1 MTAAFCP
8 TVTIASAQT
17 YLWPC
22 CSVSHWRAFSE
33 RSRRNERE
41 VSRRVPQ
48 KTNSERMRTRNA
60 VWIGLGLILTFSGC
74 IGRKSL
80 NYLTDPSLSNG
91 SSKLFENRKFEY
103 RIQVNDVLSIR
114 VMGLDDATSKF
125 FNVESQANGMNLTD
139 AAMFVNGYSVDKN
152 GQVQLPTVGKIKVQ
166 GLTMGEAQEL
176 VQRKINE
183 FFTNATVIL
192 KMVNWR
198 LSVLGEVSRAGAYFV
213 YNNQITILEALAMA
227 GGPNEFADKSHI
239 TLMRQ
244 SDRGVQALY
253 VDLSDTKVLSSE
265 YYYLLP
271 NDIIYVPALKARP
284 GRLNLEMLTILLTAT
299 TTAALLLSAI
309 NTGRR

>member
-1 MTAAFCP
+1 
-8 TVTIASAQT
+8 
-17 YLWPC
+17 
-22 CSVSHWRAFSE
+22 
-33 RSRRNERE
+33 
-41 VSRRVPQ
+41 
-48 KTNSERMRTRNA
+48 MRIRNA
-60 VWIGLGLILTFSGC
+60 GILGLGLVMLLGGC

-80 NYLTDPSLSNG
+80 NYLNDPSLSNG

-103 RIQVNDVLSIR
+103 RLQVNDVLSIR

-125 FNVESQANGMNLTD
+125 FNVESQANGSMVTD
-139 AAMFVNGYSVDKN
+139 AAMYVNGYSVDKN

-166 GLTMGEAQEL
+166 GLTIGEAQEL

-198 LSVLGEVSRAGAYFV
+198 LSVLGDVSRPGAFQV
-213 YNNQITILEALAMA
+213 YNNQITILDALAMA
-227 GGPNEFADKSHI
+227 GGPNEFADKSHV

-244 SDRGVQALY
+244 SERGVQALY

-271 NDIIYVPALKARP
+271 NDIIYVPALKSRP
-284 GRLNLEMLTILLTAT
+284 GRLNLELLTILLSAT
-299 TTAALLLSAI
+299 TTAALLLNAI
-309 NTGRR
+309 NINR